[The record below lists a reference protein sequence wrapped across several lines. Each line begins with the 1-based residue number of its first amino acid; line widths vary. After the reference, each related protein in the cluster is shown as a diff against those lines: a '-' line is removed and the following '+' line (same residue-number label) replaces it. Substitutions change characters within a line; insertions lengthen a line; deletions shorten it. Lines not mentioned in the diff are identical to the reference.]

1 MEAASTDSQVDIAE
15 WGSQAAS
22 RERAHEVAAI
32 ASLGWSAIATM
43 EAVVVG
49 LQAMAGLGSAVA
61 VTGNEAR
68 PAREIVVAAAR

>member
-32 ASLGWSAIATM
+32 ASLGWHAIVSM
-43 EAVVVG
+43 EAAVVG
-49 LQAMAGLGSAVA
+49 LKGMAELGMAVA
-61 VTGNEAR
+61 TTGSRR
-68 PAREIVVAAAR
+68 PRRVDE